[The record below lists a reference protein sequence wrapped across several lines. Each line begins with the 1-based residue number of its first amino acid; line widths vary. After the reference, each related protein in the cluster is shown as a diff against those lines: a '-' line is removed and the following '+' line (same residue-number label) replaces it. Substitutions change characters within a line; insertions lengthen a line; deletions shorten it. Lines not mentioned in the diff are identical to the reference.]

1 MSLLSVTCR
10 VVDSEQRRQRHTTQ
24 LTSYHYVHSTHSQCH
39 LSPFNT
45 KTQPACSRIIDAT
58 IPSSQ
63 LPSPDFLDDL
73 SLTGRITV
81 LKLCLLRWKATEA
94 FESCIV
100 PREFQ
105 LRAAL
110 ATVMKKNSI
119 VDVGTGYGKTLAMIL
134 PHLLLPDKVSVVLSP
149 YKHLQEQQQGDFTS
163 YGICAIV
170 INEDTPQDD
179 GLWKV
184 CGQRF
189 HCKYNIFT
197 PPYRTS
203 NPSNIG

>member
-1 MSLLSVTCR
+1 MSIVPTPNAISL
-10 VVDSEQRRQRHTTQ
+10 
-24 LTSYHYVHSTHSQCH
+24 HSIRK
-39 LSPFNT
+39 LNL
-45 KTQPACSRIIDAT
+45 PALECLIDAT

-73 SLTGRITV
+73 SLTGRATV
-81 LKLCLLRWKATEA
+81 LKLCLLCWKATEGLKNR
-94 FESCIV
+94 IV

-119 VDVGTGYGKTLAMIL
+119 GDVGTGYGKTLAMIL